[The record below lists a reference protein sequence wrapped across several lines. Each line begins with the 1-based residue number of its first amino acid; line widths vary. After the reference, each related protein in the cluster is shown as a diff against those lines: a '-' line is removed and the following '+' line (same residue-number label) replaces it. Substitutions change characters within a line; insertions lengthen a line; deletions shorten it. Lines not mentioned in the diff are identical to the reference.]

1 MEALMQEIKGNIT
14 LSVHDFIRK
23 VSDKYGLDFDELIE
37 MWENS
42 DTLQSK
48 SKVITKAPVQ
58 KQAPKVVQK
67 SAPQSPTSSEASGS
81 DGCPYIYTKGEKEGQ
96 SCGIKPKGGVVYCT
110 RHKKYEGQE
119 PKQKKVIPSAKKSIA
134 GSASSKTTS
143 PPVKEVNTVLRKHKA
158 IDKLWHS
165 ATGMVFKS
173 AKERVVIGKCV
184 DDKLLPLQKEDIEIC
199 MAHSFAYDD
208 SWEEEE
214 IKENIPVAR
223 VQSHLV
229 TSKKVDPE
237 KGKKSISE
245 AIKEANIKA
254 SDVEDILCELQLPAK
269 KKFTTPVKDDDEED
283 EDLVEEEND
292 DLEEDNLSEELE
304 EEDE

>member
-1 MEALMQEIKGNIT
+1 MEALMQEIGGNIR

-23 VSDKYGLDFDELIE
+23 VSDKYGVDFDELIE

-42 DTLQSK
+42 DIIQSK
-48 SKVITKAPVQ
+48 SKVITKAPAQ

-67 SAPQSPTSSEASGS
+67 SAPQSPEPDAS

-134 GSASSKTTS
+134 GSTSSRTTS

-184 DDKLLPLQKEDIEIC
+184 DDKLLPLQTEDIEIC

-208 SWEEEE
+208 SWEEEKME
-214 IKENIPVAR
+214 EENVPVAQ
-223 VQSHLV
+223 VKNHSV
-229 TSKKVDPE
+229 TPKKVEPE

-245 AIKEANIKA
+245 AIREANIKA
-254 SDVEDILCELQLPAK
+254 SDVEDILCELQLPVK
-269 KKFTTPVKDDDEED
+269 KKFSTPVKDDDEED
-283 EDLVEEEND
+283 EDLVEN
-292 DLEEDNLSEELE
+292 DLEEDDLSEELE

>member
-1 MEALMQEIKGNIT
+1 MNPLLQAIESNIR

-23 VSDKYGLDFDELIE
+23 ISDKYDVEFDELIG

-42 DTLQSK
+42 DTNDIIQSRP
-48 SKVITKAPVQ
+48 KVITKPSP
-58 KQAPKVVQK
+58 PKVAQK
-67 SAPQSPTSSEASGS
+67 SAAPQSPGSSEASGS

-96 SCGIKPKGGVVYCT
+96 TCGIKPKGGVMFCT

-134 GSASSKTTS
+134 GSASSKATT
-143 PPVKEVNTVLRKHKA
+143 PPAKEINTVLRKHKA

-184 DDKLLPLQKEDIEIC
+184 DDKLFPLQKEDIEIC

-214 IKENIPVAR
+214 EISDVPV
-223 VQSHLV
+223 QNHSV
-229 TSKKVDPE
+229 THKKVEVE
-237 KGKKSISE
+237 KGRKSISE

-254 SDVEDILCELQLPAK
+254 SDVEDILCELQLPIK
-269 KKFTTPVKDDDEED
+269 KKLVSPVKDDDDDEDEED
-283 EDLVEEEND
+283 VVDEEEEE
-292 DLEEDNLSEELE
+292 EEDNISEDYE
-304 EEDE
+304 